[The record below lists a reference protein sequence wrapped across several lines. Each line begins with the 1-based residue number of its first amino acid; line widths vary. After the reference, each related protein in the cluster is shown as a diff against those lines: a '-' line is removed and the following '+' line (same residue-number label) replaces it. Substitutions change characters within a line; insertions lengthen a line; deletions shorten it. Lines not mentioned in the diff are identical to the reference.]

1 MANVFKNSV
10 TGSIGTTNTKVYEAP
25 TSTTTTVI
33 GVSVANI
40 INQNASVNVSVT
52 DSSEAKTSY
61 LVKNALITEGGSLV
75 VVGGEQKVVLETG
88 DYISVISTEANSI
101 DVVVSVLEIS

>member
-10 TGSIGTTNTKVYEAP
+10 TGSIGTSSTKVYEAP
-25 TSTTTTVI
+25 TDTTTTVI

-40 INQNASVNVSVT
+40 LNENISVDVIVT
-52 DSSEAKTSY
+52 DSSEAKTSH
-61 LVKNALITEGGSLV
+61 LVKNALLTEGGSQV
-75 VVGGEQKVVLETG
+75 IVGGEQKLVLETG
-88 DYISVISTEANSI
+88 DYISVVSTVTDSV

>member
-10 TGSIGTTNTKVYEAP
+10 TGSIGTVSTKVYEAP

-40 INQNASVNVSVT
+40 LNQNVSVNVTVT
-52 DSSEAKTSY
+52 DDSATKTAH
-61 LVKNALITEGGSLV
+61 LLKNGLITEGGSIV
-75 VVGGEQKVVLETG
+75 AVGGEQKVVLEEG
-88 DYISVISTEANSI
+88 DYISVVSTVADSL

>member
-10 TGSIGTTNTKVYEAP
+10 TSSIGTSATKVYEAP
-25 TSTTTTVI
+25 SLTTTTVI

-40 INQNASVNVSVT
+40 LNQNISVDVTVT
-52 DSSEAKTSY
+52 DSSEAKTSH
-61 LVKNALITEGGSLV
+61 LVKNVLLTEGGAQV
-75 VVGGEQKVVLETG
+75 IVGGEQKLVLETG
-88 DYISVISTEANSI
+88 DYISVVSTQNNST